1 MGKMY
6 IEFQIFSQ
14 DKLVLVSGRWRLVA
28 GCWQLVAL
36 DTR

>member
-14 DKLVLVSGRWRLVA
+14 DKLVLVSGCWLLVA
-28 GCWQLVAL
+28 GNW
-36 DTR
+36 